1 MAGPALLRGWAL
13 RGWWLSLLAGG
24 TIAYFVL
31 VGKWKLSM
39 ITLSAVLVA
48 APIADAALGLAPG
61 LCVAFLGLT
70 ADQLIATWAAKRR
83 AQLGLV

>member
-1 MAGPALLRGWAL
+1 
-13 RGWWLSLLAGG
+13 
-24 TIAYFVL
+24 
-31 VGKWKLSM
+31 M

-48 APIADAALGLAPG
+48 APIAAALGLALG